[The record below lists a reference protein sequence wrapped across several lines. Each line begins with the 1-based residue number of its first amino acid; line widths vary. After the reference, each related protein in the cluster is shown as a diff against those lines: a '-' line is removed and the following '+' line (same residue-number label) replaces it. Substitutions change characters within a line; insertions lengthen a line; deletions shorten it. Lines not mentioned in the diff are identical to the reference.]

1 MDPRPLKPCLST
13 RTGKAQPWPSVLV
26 MANTM
31 DTEFLALMVKYAVP
45 QDVID
50 NFAKSQCFDHATFAT
65 WGNGDTEQAIMSDA
79 VNALM
84 DGVDSVKGDRVVASK
99 LKQLWR
105 ACDKIASKVFN
116 DEVRIGKF
124 MKLLL
129 DRVSVGVD
137 IVCF

>member
-1 MDPRPLKPCLST
+1 
-13 RTGKAQPWPSVLV
+13 

-31 DTEFLALMVKYAVP
+31 DSEFLALMVKYAVP
-45 QDVID
+45 QPDID
-50 NFAKSQCFDHATFAT
+50 NFAKAQCFDHATFAT

-105 ACDKIASKVFN
+105 ACDKIARRSSLN
-116 DEVRIGKF
+116 N
-124 MKLLL
+124 
-129 DRVSVGVD
+129 
-137 IVCF
+137 